1 VAGTPKAFGTS
12 CPDLP
17 GGVCVDGICA
27 SERIRRGAGRGPR
40 VGMPPGAPALGAR
53 FGCAASPRFTPPA
66 HATRRPP
73 SIRSTAC
80 RPPPRAGPPLTR
92 ARIEFDS
99 GAEKLELVLAG
110 TYADFSG
117 SFDFRVRNVKVLAS
131 AFAPSLVGATGP
143 LLGSNVN
150 EGFQPETGF
159 RWDGAAVVMIYRS
172 SGVFTNG

>member
-1 VAGTPKAFGTS
+1 
-12 CPDLP
+12 
-17 GGVCVDGICA
+17 
-27 SERIRRGAGRGPR
+27 
-40 VGMPPGAPALGAR
+40 MPPAAAAAP
-53 FGCAASPRFTPPA
+53 PPPPPPPPA
-66 HATRRPP
+66 APP
-73 SIRSTAC
+73 PAPPPPPPAP
-80 RPPPRAGPPLTR
+80 PPPRAGPPLTR